1 MATGREIY
9 LTQEG
14 LDDIKKQ
21 YRQLVDV
28 ERVEVIEQ
36 LQAAR
41 AMGDL
46 SENADYDSARNRQA
60 EIEGKIAELENII
73 ANAVVVESNKQSK
86 TIGISN
92 IIRILDLSENEEYT
106 VKIVSSIES
115 DPLSDPSLMKI
126 SNVCPLGEALI
137 NAKLNDVV
145 TVKTAKP
152 YQVKILEIK

>member
-92 IIRILDLSENEEYT
+92 IIKILDLSENEEYT

-115 DPLSDPSLMKI
+115 DPWSDPSLIKI
-126 SNVCPLGEALI
+126 SDVCPLVEALI

-152 YQVKILEIK
+152 YQVKVLEIK

>member
-36 LQAAR
+36 LQASR

-92 IIRILDLSENEEYT
+92 IIKILDLSENEEYT

-152 YQVKILEIK
+152 YQVKVLEIK

>member
-14 LDDIKKQ
+14 LEDIKKQ

-28 ERVEVIEQ
+28 DRVEVIEQ

-41 AMGDL
+41 SMGDL
-46 SENADYDSARNRQA
+46 SENADYDAARNRQA

-152 YQVKILEIK
+152 YQVKVLEIK

>member
-28 ERVEVIEQ
+28 ESVEVIEQ

-152 YQVKILEIK
+152 YQVKVLEIK

>member
-1 MATGREIY
+1 METGREIY

-14 LDDIKKQ
+14 LEDIKKQ

-92 IIRILDLSENEEYT
+92 IIKILDLSENEEYT

-152 YQVKILEIK
+152 YQVKVLEIK

>member
-36 LQAAR
+36 VQAAR

-152 YQVKILEIK
+152 YQVKVLEIK

>member
-137 NAKLNDVV
+137 NATLNDVV

-152 YQVKILEIK
+152 YQVKVLEIK

>member
-152 YQVKILEIK
+152 YQVKVLEIK

>member
-92 IIRILDLSENEEYT
+92 IIKILDLSENEEYT

-115 DPLSDPSLMKI
+115 DPLTDPSLMKI

-152 YQVKILEIK
+152 YQVKVLEIK

>member
-86 TIGISN
+86 TIGISS

>member
-46 SENADYDSARNRQA
+46 SENADYDAARNRQA
-60 EIEGKIAELENII
+60 EIEGKIAEIENII

-152 YQVKILEIK
+152 YQVKVLEIK

>member
-41 AMGDL
+41 AMGD
-46 SENADYDSARNRQA
+46 
-60 EIEGKIAELENII
+60 
-73 ANAVVVESNKQSK
+73 
-86 TIGISN
+86 
-92 IIRILDLSENEEYT
+92 
-106 VKIVSSIES
+106 
-115 DPLSDPSLMKI
+115 
-126 SNVCPLGEALI
+126 
-137 NAKLNDVV
+137 
-145 TVKTAKP
+145 
-152 YQVKILEIK
+152 

>member
-92 IIRILDLSENEEYT
+92 IIKILDLSENEEYT

-152 YQVKILEIK
+152 YQVKVLEIK

>member
-126 SNVCPLGEALI
+126 SNICPLGEALI

-152 YQVKILEIK
+152 YQVKVLEIK

>member
-46 SENADYDSARNRQA
+46 SENADYDAARNRQA

-152 YQVKILEIK
+152 YQVKVLEIK

>member
-73 ANAVVVESNKQSK
+73 ANAVVVESNNQSK

-92 IIRILDLSENEEYT
+92 IIKILDLSENEEYT

>member
-152 YQVKILEIK
+152 YQIKDLEIK

>member
-73 ANAVVVESNKQSK
+73 ANAVVVESNKQSQ

-152 YQVKILEIK
+152 YQVKVLEIK

>member
-9 LTQEG
+9 LTQEA

-106 VKIVSSIES
+106 VKIVSSTES

-152 YQVKILEIK
+152 YQVKVLEIK

>member
-46 SENADYDSARNRQA
+46 SENADYDAARNRQA

-152 YQVKILEIK
+152 NQVKVHEIK

>member
-36 LQAAR
+36 LQSAR

-92 IIRILDLSENEEYT
+92 IIKILDLSENEEYT

-152 YQVKILEIK
+152 YQVKVLEIK

>member
-21 YRQLVDV
+21 YRQLVDI

-152 YQVKILEIK
+152 YQVKVLEIK

>member
-152 YQVKILEIK
+152 YQVRVLEIK

>member
-92 IIRILDLSENEEYT
+92 IIRILDLSENLKE
-106 VKIVSSIES
+106 
-115 DPLSDPSLMKI
+115 
-126 SNVCPLGEALI
+126 
-137 NAKLNDVV
+137 AKLIVQIDKDKEDNNGKGTESKKDN
-145 TVKTAKP
+145 
-152 YQVKILEIK
+152 

>member
-145 TVKTAKP
+145 NVKTAKP
-152 YQVKILEIK
+152 YQVKVLEIK

>member
-36 LQAAR
+36 LEAAR

-152 YQVKILEIK
+152 YQVKVLEIK

>member
-60 EIEGKIAELENII
+60 EIEGKIAALENII

-92 IIRILDLSENEEYT
+92 IIKILDLSENEEYT

-152 YQVKILEIK
+152 YQVKVLEIK

>member
-137 NAKLNDVV
+137 NAKLNDIV

-152 YQVKILEIK
+152 YQVKVLEIK

>member
-14 LDDIKKQ
+14 LEKKKKQ

-106 VKIVSSIES
+106 VKIVSSTES

-152 YQVKILEIK
+152 YQVKVLEIK

>member
-137 NAKLNDVV
+137 NAKLNDVL

-152 YQVKILEIK
+152 YQVKVLEIK

>member
-126 SNVCPLGEALI
+126 SNVWPLGEALI

-152 YQVKILEIK
+152 YQVKVLEIK

>member
-41 AMGDL
+41 AMGDF

-92 IIRILDLSENEEYT
+92 IIRILDLAENEEYT

-152 YQVKILEIK
+152 YQVKVLEIK